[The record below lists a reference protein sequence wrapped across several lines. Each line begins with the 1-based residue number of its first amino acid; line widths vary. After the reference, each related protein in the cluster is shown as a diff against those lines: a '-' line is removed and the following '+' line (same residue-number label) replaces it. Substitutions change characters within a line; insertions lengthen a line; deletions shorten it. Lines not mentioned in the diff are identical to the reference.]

1 MANNLFSSKLLFI
14 EIRGVLGGVRGRQ
27 EDLLIGGE
35 EQSSSEHQR
44 LPFEKKL
51 VALLFH
57 LKMIIS

>member
-1 MANNLFSSKLLFI
+1 MTNNLFSSKLLFI

-44 LPFEKKL
+44 LPFENKL
-51 VALLFH
+51 VTLLF
-57 LKMIIS
+57 LLTMIIS